1 MTNQILLNGCAP
13 EPMIHYLK
21 ALGIFRLV
29 AGQLDPQARGCWLGD
44 VFALETEKSVEDLA
58 GFFLNEYR
66 PTPIVAPWNNSSGFY
81 PGDKSQR
88 ALVELLCRVSTNRF
102 DEYRDVI
109 AAAREIVGERKDAPK
124 ENEKAGML
132 SQARCSFPDAVIE
145 WLDAAYVLGD
155 EKPGYPPLLGS
166 GGNDGRLDFTTN
178 FIARLL
184 DVMPEAIHQQAAEQL
199 NSAAADK
206 RDKLEKRL
214 RKSVEERE
222 AESSQQLRAS
232 LYLNCSATLA
242 NVAVGQ
248 FHPGGVGGA
257 NATQGVKGDSLV
269 NPWDFI
275 LAIEGA
281 LLLASSAVRK
291 LAPGARSMASFPFTT
306 RNSTVGY
313 GTATGNEKM
322 RAEIWLP
329 IWERAAGFAE
339 ISHLFG
345 EGRVRFNSKAR
356 QEVQTGFDFARA
368 VAELGADRG
377 IAAFQ
382 RYGFLER
389 NGQANLAAPLGRFE
403 VRERPRAAL
412 VHQLDRWL
420 DATRRAIGKKET
432 PPRLIRARTE
442 VEEAIFSLCAHG
454 QPEQLRDALAAL
466 GIAEGEIAVTPR
478 FRDDNHLRPLSGL
491 STSWAWESWDN
502 SPEFEI
508 AQALAAICGEGK
520 RGAFRTHLE
529 PVEPGKSGG
538 FEWTKDDTG
547 VVWQAGTLDD
557 SLAAVLHRRSIDA
570 RAAAASHPQLQ
581 SCRFASL
588 KSINHFLSRETDDEK
603 IEGLLRGLSL
613 INWPRHPPHSTGGDR
628 VDSQITQLEAG
639 PVAIAP
645 GTVPEELPAKAVITK
660 LPPTMPRAYA
670 LLKLLFLPDGKLG
683 CDGQNLVIRHEP
695 SIVPL
700 LRAGRVGEALAI
712 AERRLRSTGLT
723 PFTSQLYFSDEDG
736 ARLAAALLI
745 PIDEQSVCALAEA
758 VLRPSQSNS

>member
-13 EPMIHYLK
+13 EPLIHYLK
-21 ALGIFRLV
+21 ALGVFRLV
-29 AGQLDPQARGCWLGD
+29 AEQLDPQARGAWLGD
-44 VFALETEKSVEDLA
+44 AFALETAKTADELIS
-58 GFFLNEYR
+58 FFLNEYH

-88 ALVELLCRVSTNRF
+88 LLLEALDSFSTERF
-102 DEYRDVI
+102 AAYRNTI
-109 AAAREIVGERKDAPK
+109 AAARKVVGARQKAPEK
-124 ENEKAGML
+124 EEKAAML
-132 SQARCSFPDAVIE
+132 SQARCSFPDAAIE

-184 DVMPEAIHQQAAEQL
+184 EVLPDAIERQATEQL
-199 NSAAADK
+199 NAVAAEK
-206 RDKLEKRL
+206 RAKLEKRL
-214 RKSVEERE
+214 LKQVEDQC
-222 AESSQQLRAS
+222 AESARQLRAA
-232 LYLNCSATLA
+232 LFLNCPATLA

-257 NATQGVKGDSLV
+257 NATQGVTGDSLV

-281 LLLASSAVRK
+281 LLLASAAVRK

-322 RAEIWLP
+322 RAEIWMP
-329 IWERAAGFAE
+329 IWERAASFAE
-339 ISHLFG
+339 IAHLFG
-345 EGRVRFNSKAR
+345 EGRVRFNNKAR

-377 IAAFQ
+377 ITAFQ

-420 DATRRAIGKKET
+420 EATRRTIGKKET
-432 PPRLIRARTE
+432 PPRLIRARVE

-454 QPEQLRDALAAL
+454 QPEQLRDALVAL
-466 GIAEGEIAVTPR
+466 GAAESEIAVTPR

-491 STSWAWESWDN
+491 STKWAWEAWDD
-502 SPEFEI
+502 SSEFEI
-508 AQALAAICGEGK
+508 ARALAAIHGEGK

-529 PVEPGKSGG
+529 PVEAKEQNSG

-547 VVWQAGTLDD
+547 VVWQAGALADN
-557 SLAAVLHRRSIDA
+557 LAAVLHRRSVDA
-570 RAAAASHPQLQ
+570 RAAGLSHPQLQ
-581 SCRFASL
+581 SSQYASL
-588 KSINHFLSRETDDEK
+588 RSINSFLNGETNDDKLEA
-603 IEGLLRGLSL
+603 LLRGLSL
-613 INWPRHPPHSTGGDR
+613 INWTPRNGVGGDSDR
-628 VDSQITQLEAG
+628 VDSV
-639 PVAIAP
+639 VAPPEDNPGATAP
-645 GTVPEELPAKAVITK
+645 GAAPPATLSK
-660 LPPTMPRAYA
+660 LPPTLPRAYA
-670 LLKLLFLPDGKLG
+670 LLKLLFLPGGKFEHSGHNFGL
-683 CDGQNLVIRHEP
+683 RHEP
-695 SIVPL
+695 TIVPL
-700 LRAGRVGEALAI
+700 LRAGRVGEALVI
-712 AERRLRSTGLT
+712 ADRRLRSTGLT
-723 PFTSQLYFSDEDG
+723 PFTTELYFPDEMG
-736 ARLAAALLI
+736 VRLAAALLI
-745 PIDEQSVCALAEA
+745 PISEASTAVLAEA
-758 VLRPSQSNS
+758 VLRPLQTAL